1 MSNQA
6 PNGSFISVQFGNRA
20 GLIALLLILTP
31 TLAMAKDVGDD
42 KRISQNFETYR
53 SWNENVWCAGKYEFV
68 KELITPE
75 YTRHESDG
83 TRIMTPESYA
93 KEMEAYK
100 ARNVEFIYHDLEVTK
115 DRVWTRFSVTL
126 DDPKGGLVVGR
137 GIQILRLENGRLTE
151 TWLDMFYGKPGP
163 DLTEYGK
170 ITQCNFSAIAKD

>member
-1 MSNQA
+1 MSKQA
-6 PNGSFISVQFGNRA
+6 SKGSFISVQSGNTS
-20 GLIALLLILTP
+20 GLIALLLTLAP
-31 TLAMAKDVGDD
+31 MLAMAKDVGDD

-115 DRVWTRFSVTL
+115 DRVWTRFSLTL
-126 DDPKGGLVVGR
+126 DNPEGGSITGR

-151 TWLDMFYGKPGP
+151 TWLDLFYGKPWP
-163 DLTEYGK
+163 DLTEDGK
-170 ITQCNFSAIAKD
+170 ITQCNFSVLKKD